1 VSIVRRIIR
10 RDRSMPAKFSLEQIR
25 EFWTQQA
32 AEHGQAPSA
41 SWSDRMVI
49 EMEVREILKRLSNGD
64 HILDVGC
71 ANGYSTVQFASQLS
85 AHIRGVDN
93 IPEMIAQARKRLG
106 DFHGQLGSSV
116 EFAEGDVMAL
126 REPPAAYD
134 KVVATRVIINLGAW
148 ARQQT
153 ALGECARV
161 LKSGGMLLLSEAT
174 IQGWRRLNEFRKE
187 WLLDEISIP
196 PFNQYLDE
204 NLVIDSLSPDLE
216 LVELVNF
223 ASTYYVGTRV
233 LKPLLSRALGGTID
247 VANPSME
254 WNRWF
259 SQLPPWGDYG
269 TQKLFVF
276 RKR

>member
-1 VSIVRRIIR
+1 
-10 RDRSMPAKFSLEQIR
+10 MPAKFSQEQIR

-32 AEHGQAPSA
+32 EEYGQDSAA

-49 EMEVREILKRLSNGD
+49 EMEIREIIKRLSDGD

-71 ANGYSTVQFASQLS
+71 ANGYSTVQFASQLK
-85 AHIRGVDN
+85 ARFRGVDN
-93 IPEMIAQARKRLG
+93 IPEMIAQARRRVEDFDGRLP
-106 DFHGQLGSSV
+106 STV
-116 EFAEGDVMAL
+116 EFADGDATAL
-126 REPPAAYD
+126 SEPSAAYD
-134 KVVATRVIINLGAW
+134 KVIATRVIINLGAW
-148 ARQQT
+148 TRQQIG
-153 ALGECARV
+153 LIECARV
-161 LKSGGMLLLSEAT
+161 LKPGGTLLLSEAT

-187 WLLDEISIP
+187 WRLEEIAIP

-204 NLVIDSLSPDLE
+204 DLVIEALSPHLQ

-233 LKPLLSRALGGTID
+233 LKPLLSQALGGSVD
-247 VANPSME
+247 FRKPDME

-259 SQLPPWGDYG
+259 SQLPAWGDYG